1 MIVLA
6 LLQHFIF
13 SRLAIL
19 GASPDIRAVFIAY
32 VAVIIGQ
39 RTGIVFG
46 FAAGIISGFFSGN
59 PGLAALVGTLE
70 GFTAGFFH
78 VSPESHP
85 TMVKKRRMF
94 YAGATS
100 SIAAGNL
107 LETLLNNPLALPAW
121 VRIPSVLVIGTGAS
135 MFLAVLIYQ
144 LALKKIL
151 KD

>member
-1 MIVLA
+1 MIMLA
-6 LLQHFIF
+6 ILQHVIF
-13 SRLAIL
+13 SRVVIL
-19 GASPDIRAVFIAY
+19 GASPDIMAVFIAY
-32 VAVIIGQ
+32 VSVIIGQ

-46 FAAGIISGFFSGN
+46 FSSGLISGLLSGN
-59 PGLAALVGTLE
+59 PGLAALIGTVE

-94 YAGATS
+94 YSGGAT

-107 LETLLNNPLALPAW
+107 IQTLLSNPLALPAW
-121 VRIPSVLVIGTGAS
+121 VRIPSVLVIGTASS

-151 KD
+151 RD